1 MRYTKF
7 FAGYVNTKGSP
18 NLQPDQFK
26 QLMNLIHLE
35 GQIDGIDRVIDKFK
49 HIDPPHKYDFVK
61 VNINKLIHEV
71 SKGLSP
77 SELLESWSE

>member
-1 MRYTKF
+1 MKYTKF
-7 FAGYVNTKGSP
+7 FSGYVNTQGSP

-35 GQIDGIDRVIDKFK
+35 GKLAGIDRIIEKFKQIDG
-49 HIDPPHKYDFVK
+49 PHKYEFMKRPLQKQID
-61 VNINKLIHEV
+61 EV

-77 SELLESWSE
+77 KQLLESWYN